1 MIRILK
7 KTSPDATVYN
17 FRIYENGEESNVT
30 IKRVGIEFYQRRQEN
45 HLVLIG
51 HLKELMEWL
60 YERNAMWKEER
71 KGKDRF
77 NHLFYG
83 TEAAQQCLNLGG
95 SVYSIEMRTIISY
108 DYAYRLLLTSE
119 GRILSDLPKG
129 EYAAAF
135 TECMK
140 KQTKAEVLQKE
151 DKEVKSTKEEEVKQ
165 LRFKNM
171 QQQTEISMTK
181 AALNKAKQQTMDK
194 SSELERV
201 KKSRDNYKKTS
212 LGILVLGVASV
223 IGSYFLGK
231 KKDNGHRLSA

>member
-1 MIRILK
+1 MNRIFK
-7 KTSPDATVYN
+7 KTSPDATVYK
-17 FRIYENGEESNVT
+17 FRILENGNDSNVT
-30 IKRVGIEFYQRRQEN
+30 IKRIGIEFYQCKQEN
-45 HLVLIG
+45 DLVLIG

-60 YERNAMWKEER
+60 YERNAMWMEER

-95 SVYSIEMRTIISY
+95 SVYSIEMKTIISY
-108 DYAYRLLLTSE
+108 DDEYRLLLTSE
-119 GRILSDLPKG
+119 GRILSGLPKG

-151 DKEVKSTKEEEVKQ
+151 DKEVKSTKEEVKQ

-181 AALNKAKQQTMDK
+181 AALNKANQENMDK
-194 SSELERV
+194 STELEKV
-201 KKSRDNYKKTS
+201 KKSRDNYKS

-223 IGSYFLGK
+223 IGSYLFGK